1 MDAGRNGSIRRSS
14 FALASD
20 LSAPIRFTVD
30 PFTVLLLGIAALLA
44 GFIDA
49 IAGGGGML
57 VMPALLGTGM
67 PPHLVVGTNKLIG
80 TFGTFSASLTFVRK
94 GLFKPELWWAMS
106 AGTFVG
112 ALIGAVLVY
121 LMSAGA
127 LKKLLPLAIL
137 VAAAYLAWPRRSTP
151 AAPGSEPVDACSIQP
166 SVKLLTGGVIG
177 FYDGFI
183 GPGTGAFWMAAAVK
197 LFRLDLVAA
206 AGVARFM
213 NFISNVTALLTFMVL
228 GNIDYPIGLIMGAM
242 LMAGALVGAHSA
254 IRYGAPFIRPVFLI
268 VVLLMAGRLL
278 VAG

>member
-1 MDAGRNGSIRRSS
+1 M
-14 FALASD
+14 
-20 LSAPIRFTVD
+20 D

-80 TFGTFSASLTFVRK
+80 TFGTFSASLTFIRK

-151 AAPGSEPVDACSIQP
+151 AAPGSEPVDVCSIQP

-183 GPGTGAFWMAAAVK
+183 GPGTGAFWMAVAVK
-197 LFRLDLVAA
+197 YFRQDLVRG
-206 AGVARFM
+206 AGLARFM
-213 NFISNVTALLTFMVL
+213 NFLSNAAALLMFALL
-228 GNIDYPIGLIMGAM
+228 GNIDWALGLAMGPALM
-242 LMAGALVGAHSA
+242 LGAWLGAHSA
-254 IRYGAPFIRPVFLI
+254 IRYGSPLIRPMFI
-268 VVLLMAGRLL
+268 AVVVAMTIRLL
-278 VAG
+278 WVQFAH